1 LIFEASCIWI
11 KRDISIDGFWSIGTR
26 IPKFRSWVSWFPNTS
41 TIATWNASN
50 NSLTT
55 ENSITIVTSVNHF
68 YTHNIC
74 IIFGYI
80 VFEDVWSIASNN
92 SIYCP
97 FIFKTAKNYSGNK
110 QVLSTPFH
118 FYFGLRP
125 GSSSY
130 DKFIK
135 YYGPKGAFTSGE

>member
-1 LIFEASCIWI
+1 VIVSGQTP
-11 KRDISIDGFWSIGTR
+11 SNPTR
-26 IPKFRSWVSWFPNTS
+26 YVEGDLWLN
-41 TIATWNASN
+41 
-50 NSLTT
+50 
-55 ENSITIVTSVNHF
+55 VTSGTTKNPI
-68 YTHNIC
+68 TGNIYVMVS
-74 IIFGYI
+74 GS
-80 VFEDVWSIASNN
+80 WSSAIPYVKDSKET
-92 SIYCP
+92 